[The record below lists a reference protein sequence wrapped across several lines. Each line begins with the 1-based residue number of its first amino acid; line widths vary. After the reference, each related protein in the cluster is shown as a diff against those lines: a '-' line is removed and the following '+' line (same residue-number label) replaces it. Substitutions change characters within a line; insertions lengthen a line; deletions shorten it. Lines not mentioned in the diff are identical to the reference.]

1 MILLGD
7 DGDDHPKIPAILV
20 GVIRAGDAKPPSEKV
35 LRGGPSYDF
44 FRRGAGDLVDE
55 GMDVV
60 KHSIVLGGDWK
71 MWIKLSGFMVDSYNE
86 LVHGDYNGL

>member
-44 FRRGAGDLVDE
+44 FVEALE
-55 GMDVV
+55 TWSM
-60 KHSIVLGGDWK
+60 KAWT
-71 MWIKLSGFMVDSYNE
+71 W
-86 LVHGDYNGL
+86 